1 MLFILCDVISF
12 QTQIG
17 VYVCVSRQI
26 STLIPNEYL
35 IIFLIKAQKPMNGTL
50 KMSEEKQKIF
60 CYYDYFKYKI
70 YLFITFHYYAVY
82 IKFFLFNPFHL
93 QGKNTAFLDYQRNS
107 PFLHFFRISGLLS
120 LNMTKG
126 FRERES
132 IV

>member
-1 MLFILCDVISF
+1 
-12 QTQIG
+12 
-17 VYVCVSRQI
+17 
-26 STLIPNEYL
+26 
-35 IIFLIKAQKPMNGTL
+35 MNGTL

-70 YLFITFHYYAVY
+70 YLFITCHYYAVY
-82 IKFFLFNPFHL
+82 IKVFLFNPFHL

-132 IV
+132 IVWN